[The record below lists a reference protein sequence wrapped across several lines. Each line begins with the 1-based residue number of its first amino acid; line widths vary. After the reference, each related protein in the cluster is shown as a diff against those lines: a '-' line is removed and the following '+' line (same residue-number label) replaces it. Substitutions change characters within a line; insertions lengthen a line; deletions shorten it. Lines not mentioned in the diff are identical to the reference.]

1 MPSQIRVHSLDS
13 PLVRNAVHVL
23 HHQDLYVGF
32 LLPAIGEQVENDA
45 VGSPLETELR
55 QIYAQWAQDE
65 VAIVGVVALYH
76 LWERQAKTLFD
87 EQFGRLGRPVP
98 RRSTDTVTWAK
109 GNLVALDSAVDD
121 AALWAALEE
130 ARRVTNCFKH
140 GLDGDYEALERDYPV
155 YFVGGAREA
164 QSRFRVP
171 AADLE
176 RLCAEVSRFWEEVP
190 HTLVG

>member
-1 MPSQIRVHSLDS
+1 M
-13 PLVRNAVHVL
+13 
-23 HHQDLYVGF
+23 
-32 LLPAIGEQVENDA
+32 LPAIGEQVENDA
-45 VGSPLETELR
+45 VGSPLETELW